1 MEQPIPSWLTAAVNA
16 AGMATVYNAD
26 DWSRLVDEQIK
37 RDADPTTLDFTSL
50 PH

>member
-26 DWSRLVDEQIK
+26 DWSRMVDEQIK
-37 RDADPTTLDFTSL
+37 RNSDHTDLQL
-50 PH
+50 PPLSH

>member
-1 MEQPIPSWLTAAVNA
+1 MEQPIPHWLSAAVNA

-37 RDADPTTLDFTSL
+37 RHADPTDTEFPPM

>member
-1 MEQPIPSWLTAAVNA
+1 MEQPIPSWLTDAVTA

-26 DWSRLVDEQIK
+26 DWSRMVDEQIK
-37 RDADPTTLDFTSL
+37 RNADPSATEFPPM